1 MRAPLPLHSAHVHTL
16 PDVRADQVNAHF
28 FLHTSGNKGTIYKLN
43 GFLMWYG
50 HVCCAE
56 PLVTR
61 LY

>member
-1 MRAPLPLHSAHVHTL
+1 MSQCALTHIA